1 MATTKKVKRRRPLTP
16 QQWDQVRIMYL
27 NGTPVED
34 IVDSFPEGKVS
45 AKTIYNRMCKEGLS
59 EKRQAIQDRVMDH
72 AVERLAEEKI
82 RVNNACID
90 LFMKGAQVIDQLLT
104 NCLTENAVGSKK
116 KGEARSTAYNID
128 LLMSGTTKVQKGL
141 RVAYEMDADGKLREV
156 APEIL
161 TIEGINTDK
170 I

>member
-1 MATTKKVKRRRPLTP
+1 
-16 QQWDQVRIMYL
+16 
-27 NGTPVED
+27 
-34 IVDSFPEGKVS
+34 
-45 AKTIYNRMCKEGLS
+45 MCKEGLS

-72 AVERLAEEKI
+72 AVERLTEEKI

-141 RVAYEMDADGKLREV
+141 RVAYEMDADGKLRET
-156 APEIL
+156 APEVLVIK
-161 TIEGINTDK
+161 GVNTDN